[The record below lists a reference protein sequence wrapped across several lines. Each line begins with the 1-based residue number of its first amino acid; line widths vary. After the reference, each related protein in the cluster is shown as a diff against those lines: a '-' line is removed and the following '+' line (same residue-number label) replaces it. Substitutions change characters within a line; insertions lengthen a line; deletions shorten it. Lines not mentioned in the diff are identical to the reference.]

1 MILCKQTL
9 CSQMMRLSIQRNIYV
24 NVFSKAKAKAYMKAL
39 PKRKELKISDE
50 DWHSEGID

>member
-1 MILCKQTL
+1 
-9 CSQMMRLSIQRNIYV
+9 MMRLSIQRNIYV
-24 NVFSKAKAKAYMKAL
+24 NVFSKAKAYMKAL